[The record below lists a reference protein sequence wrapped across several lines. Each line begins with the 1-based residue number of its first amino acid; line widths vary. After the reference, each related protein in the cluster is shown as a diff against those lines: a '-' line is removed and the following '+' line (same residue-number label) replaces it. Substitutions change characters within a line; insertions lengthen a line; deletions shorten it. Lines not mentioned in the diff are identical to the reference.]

1 MTFYLLYHFLNPPIT
16 AGIDTIPVFFK
27 FFMDRIDFKGTG
39 FRNLLRMLN
48 ISRAH
53 VRNSN
58 CFNIHSFLPIFL
70 IILLIELSSSLMGVP
85 LIIVAAA
92 RVASDV
98 AVNAHLRLHACFWRI
113 RTAWCL

>member
-1 MTFYLLYHFLNPPIT
+1 
-16 AGIDTIPVFFK
+16 
-27 FFMDRIDFKGTG
+27 MDRIDFKGTG
-39 FRNLLRMLN
+39 FRNLLRRLN
-48 ISRAH
+48 IARRFAIQTAP
-53 VRNSN
+53 NSI
-58 CFNIHSFLPIFL
+58 FSAATHFFL

-98 AVNAHLRLHACFWRI
+98 AANAHLRLHAYFGRI